1 MTELTPPLFSLAVI
15 AAGAVLAGVARLVLP
30 ASRRLTWSTTIV
42 AAVVGASLAGLLLD
56 ALAADQPLIVEVAVA
71 VAGAVVAVASADAA
85 LVARE
90 RRRAKG
96 VPGSSVRE
104 LIAAG
109 EADRV
114 EFKSTARWNL
124 RTGAKDGRL
133 ETEVALTVAGFM
145 NARGGTLLV
154 GVADDGSIVGLA
166 SDYPVVPRGDRDG
179 YEAWLRSMLAERLGR
194 AVTADVGVCFE
205 QVDGRDVCRIDVA
218 PAERP
223 VFLAEP
229 GGARTADFYL
239 RVGNT
244 TRRLLTDEAL
254 EYAAARWP

>member
-1 MTELTPPLFSLAVI
+1 VTELSPPLFSLAVI

-30 ASRRLTWSTTIV
+30 ASRRLNWSTTIV
-42 AAVVGASLAGLLLD
+42 AAVVGASLAGLLVD
-56 ALAADQPLIVEVAVA
+56 ALAADQPPAVEVIVA
-71 VAGAVVAVASADAA
+71 VAGSILAVASADAV

-96 VPGSSVRE
+96 VPGSSVQE

-109 EADRV
+109 EGERV

-145 NARGGTLLV
+145 NARGGTLLIGV
-154 GVADDGSIVGLA
+154 GDDGSLLGLA
-166 SDYPVVPRGDRDG
+166 DDYTVVPRGDRDG
-179 YEAWLRSMLAERLGR
+179 YELWLRSMLAERLGR

-205 QVDGRDVCRIDVA
+205 HVAGRDICRIDVA

-254 EYAAARWP
+254 EYAAARWS